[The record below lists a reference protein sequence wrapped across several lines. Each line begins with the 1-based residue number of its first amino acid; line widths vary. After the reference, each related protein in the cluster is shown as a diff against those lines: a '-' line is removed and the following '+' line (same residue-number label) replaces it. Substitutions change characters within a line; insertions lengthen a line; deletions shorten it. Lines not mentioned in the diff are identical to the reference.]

1 MANEQY
7 PYSDLPEFTE
17 ANEDKN
23 KITPLWANTYIRNTL
38 NALKDELGSGPR
50 GTAADLTTRLD
61 LEHAGDGSHSLSLV
75 LSENDI
81 PDLPAYL
88 KVNGTDHMEG
98 NLDMRSYSLVGTSY
112 KVAIGWNALEGTS
125 YRTKIGTKEN
135 PPILPAMTTAE
146 RDALPAAN
154 GLVIYN
160 TTENRCEEYGDG
172 SWGAFGEA
180 GSGHELLSAT
190 HTDTAASAVSRG
202 SIIVG
207 DSTPEWAELAVG
219 GAGTYLKADGADAA
233 WGALGDHDHTGDA
246 GDGGQLDHGA
256 ALAGLAD
263 DDHSQYLL
271 ASGSRAMA
279 GSLDLDGQDL
289 IVDTDGDTYLHEA
302 ADDVVDL
309 VLAGASGEFTININA
324 AEDFSFLANVF
335 RALSGSVIETDTI
348 NETTGAAGVTIDT
361 VLIKDGNVDG
371 VDVSAL
377 ASRYNTGNI
386 CLPASAWWP
395 CTTSGCSALTQTE
408 YATNKQNIQ
417 SLDFDTGSDEFA
429 ATTLFMP
436 ADWNGGTITGVP
448 YWTAAGGSSAQT
460 VCWALQ
466 GRAYANDD
474 AVDQA
479 RGTAQASTDTWLA
492 NGDTHIGPATSA
504 ITLAGSPAA
513 LQMVHLRCYRDVS
526 EDDMSGDA
534 KLLGWMITYTRA

>member
-271 ASGSRAMA
+271 ATGTR
-279 GSLDLDGQDL
+279 
-289 IVDTDGDTYLHEA
+289 
-302 ADDVVDL
+302 
-309 VLAGASGEFTININA
+309 AGASGQAQGFGANGIACDVI
-324 AEDFSFLANVF
+324 AES
-335 RALSGSVIETDTI
+335 
-348 NETTGAAGVTIDT
+348 TGAAGVTIDT